1 MLLLSQTDIVKHFSM
16 NEAID
21 ATKQAL
27 KTYSEGQA
35 VVPLRTNVGVASH
48 NGQSLFMPAY
58 VGSDVDAFGMKIVS
72 VYPDNV
78 DKNLPSVPATVIV
91 LNPATGI
98 VDAVMDGTYL
108 TQLRTGA
115 VQGAATE
122 LLARKDAEIGALIGT
137 GGQAASQLEAMLT
150 VRNLKEVRVFSRNIE
165 HAETFAKKMAERFD
179 CKIFAT
185 KTCQECVENA
195 DIITTVTTSNLPT
208 FKAEWIKPGA
218 HINGMGSYTPDMQ
231 EMPKEILQK
240 ADAIVFDTTDG
251 VLEEAGDFL
260 IPLKEGSINKDNF
273 KGELGQLILGEI
285 SGRKSETDITIF
297 KSVGSAVLDVVAGQA
312 IVKKA
317 KALGFGTEIQM

>member
-1 MLLLSQTDIVKHFSM
+1 MLLLSETDIVNHFSM

-35 VVPLRTNVGVASH
+35 IVPLRTNVSVAPH
-48 NGQSLFMPAY
+48 HGQSLFMPAY
-58 VGSDVDAFGMKIVS
+58 VGNDVDAFGMKIVS

-78 DKNLPSVPATVIV
+78 AKNLPSVPATVIV
-91 LNPATGI
+91 LNPTTGI

-150 VRNLKEVRVFSRNIE
+150 VRDLKEVRVFSRNIE
-165 HAETFAKKMAERFD
+165 RAEAFAKKMAERFD

-273 KGELGQLILGEI
+273 NGELGQLILGEI
-285 SGRKSETDITIF
+285 SGRKSETDITVF

-317 KALGFGTEIQM
+317 KALGLGTEIPM